1 MQRHKRTN
9 SAVDLIKK
17 MDPSIVNMIPNL
29 FTNYLRLIQ
38 PSFLVGIGV
47 GFSQQLI
54 KLALKEQEHKDLL
67 K

>member
-9 SAVDLIKK
+9 SAVDPIKK
-17 MDPSIVNMIPNL
+17 MDPLIVNMIPNL

-38 PSFLVGIGV
+38 PSFLVRIGV